1 MALIVYFVD
10 ILTGSLNKDGIA
22 NVDLERSQVKFG
34 LEPRRRCIRR
44 PFGFPDRLLRR
55 FGFPRRLD
63 TRLQG
68 DR

>member
-10 ILTGSLNKDGIA
+10 ILTGSMNEDGIA
-22 NVDLERSQVKFG
+22 YVDLERSQVELG

-55 FGFPRRLD
+55 FGFSHRLD
-63 TRLQG
+63 SCLQG

>member
-22 NVDLERSQVKFG
+22 NVDLERSQVEFG